1 MDMLENVYK
10 YDRVESLIEVLERPI
25 LEGAT
30 ELPPSRGSHRIKVDA
45 VRIEPDFAGSFDE
58 IPDVAADVE
67 KALSCTTPC
76 DVASNG
82 SAPRVLGCANEFTT
96 SSC

>member
-1 MDMLENVYK
+1 MDMLENVYEHDDVK
-10 YDRVESLIEVLERPI
+10 SLLDVLERPI

-45 VRIEPDFAGSFDE
+45 VRIEPKFGGSLDE
-58 IPDVAADVE
+58 IPDVAADVK
-67 KALSCTTPC
+67 KALSCTPPC

-82 SAPRVLGCANEFTT
+82 GAPPVLRGTNEFTT
-96 SSC
+96 SSR